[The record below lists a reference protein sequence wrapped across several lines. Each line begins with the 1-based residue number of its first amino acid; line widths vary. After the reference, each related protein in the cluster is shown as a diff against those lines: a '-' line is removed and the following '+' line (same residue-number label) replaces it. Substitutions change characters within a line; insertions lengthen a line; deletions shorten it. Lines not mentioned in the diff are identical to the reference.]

1 MPLICV
7 KTRLGPAATV
17 ATMNRIQTPPELYAH
32 AIAIEQEA
40 AARYSEFAERMV
52 DLGNDGVAEIF
63 SMLAQHEAE
72 HLETLKNR
80 TDGVALPRIDPEQYH
95 WLDAGAPETA
105 AREWLYRLLTPRQ
118 ALQIALQA
126 EKRAQVFFEHVFI
139 TAGDPGL
146 RMLAKEMA
154 LEEGE
159 HVCMVER
166 LLERNP
172 EPQKE
177 WLST

>member
-1 MPLICV
+1 MKP
-7 KTRLGPAATV
+7 
-17 ATMNRIQTPPELYAH
+17 IQSPPELYAH

-40 AARYSEFAERMV
+40 AARYSELAERMA

-63 SMLAQHEAE
+63 SMLAQQEAE
-72 HLETLKNR
+72 HLETLRSR
-80 TDGVALPRIDPEQYH
+80 TDGVALPCVDPGQYY

-139 TAGDPGL
+139 TARDPGL

-159 HVCMVER
+159 HVRMVEC
-166 LLERNP
+166 LLGRSP

-177 WLST
+177 SLST